1 MIGSSFIFRARGRL
15 DDPIPG
21 IEPEINLE
29 TGNESVPISA
39 RAFGTLQER
48 YGLRSMNGGVRQ
60 SCANGQDLTN
70 GQNRVGRL
78 FAAANLI
85 YPVSNMRWGGRRN
98 MANRFDGIGNHLRAY
113 RMGRDLSADQIAE
126 RLGVSRAAVYRI
138 EAGEVVKIET
148 LERLAA
154 VLETSVSS
162 LLGVGVEY
170 YANAVSYFERMRQI
184 EEEADQV
191 IAYFPPISYLLSSKE
206 YPGYL
211 RQTLVEA
218 MPPYIEDVK
227 KYKSEIDKIIAILNE
242 RRGVRRQRHLSV
254 VNFVNL
260 PEIERWLK
268 LGLVGGFDLSPKEVA
283 RRRLAVRV
291 EVEHLIALIER
302 EPMGV
307 QIGLIEETLPNLTF
321 QLFRTS
327 DRTLLGLSPFRLG
340 GELPNVHTGIAML
353 TADEEPVKLYE
364 QLAERLWS
372 RAHKGRDA
380 VTRLRAIIERSGVV
394 PLSVRKAS

>member
-1 MIGSSFIFRARGRL
+1 
-15 DDPIPG
+15 
-21 IEPEINLE
+21 
-29 TGNESVPISA
+29 
-39 RAFGTLQER
+39 
-48 YGLRSMNGGVRQ
+48 
-60 SCANGQDLTN
+60 
-70 GQNRVGRL
+70 
-78 FAAANLI
+78 
-85 YPVSNMRWGGRRN
+85 
-98 MANRFDGIGNHLRAY
+98 
-113 RMGRDLSADQIAE
+113 MGRDLSADQIAE

-218 MPPYIEDVK
+218 MPPYVEDVK

-254 VNFVNL
+254 VNFINL

-380 VTRLRAIIERSGVV
+380 VTRLRAIMERSGVV
-394 PLSVRKAS
+394 PLNVRKAS